1 MNRELSQIGEFGLI
15 ARLARFCPTAS
26 PRLQLGIGDDAAIV
40 AVPPRRQLLVTTD
53 ILVER
58 VDFDRRVWSFS
69 TLGEKALAVNL
80 SDVAAMGGRP
90 SVFFVGLS
98 LPPQATVREVDA
110 LYRGLGRAARR
121 YGVALGG
128 GDLSAAP
135 VWSIAITLL
144 GEIER
149 GAALTRSG
157 AKVGDWL
164 CVTGTLGDSGA
175 GLDLLRT
182 PHTARGAAIRGRRFL
197 IDRHQ
202 RPTPRVACGQL
213 LAGRR
218 LASAAID
225 LSDGLA
231 SDLRRVCE
239 ASGVG
244 AEIDLRALP
253 LSPALKAYAAAVG
266 RDPLEYAL
274 TSGEDFE
281 LLFAVPPARLN
292 RVLRLSTP
300 DLPITPIGR
309 VLPRRAGL
317 RAIDIAGR
325 RRPLRERGYD
335 HFRTSA
341 HSS

>member
-1 MNRELSQIGEFGLI
+1 MSSELRRLGEVGLI

-26 PRLQLGIGDDAAIV
+26 PRLQLGIGDDAAV
-40 AVPPRRQLLVTTD
+40 VTLFPRRQLLVTTD
-53 ILVER
+53 LLVEA
-58 VDFDRRVWSFS
+58 VDFDRRVWSLAA
-69 TLGEKALAVNL
+69 LGEKALAVNL

-90 SVFFVGLS
+90 TMFFVGLS
-98 LPPQATVREVDA
+98 LPTQATVRQVDA
-110 LYRGLGRAARR
+110 LYRGLGRAARQ

-149 GAALTRSG
+149 GAVLTRSG
-157 AKVGDWL
+157 ANAGDWL

-175 GLDLLRT
+175 GFELLNAATGHRT
-182 PHTARGAAIRGRRFL
+182 SRSVRRFL

-202 RPTPRVACGQL
+202 RPTPRLACGEV

-253 LSPALKAYAAAVG
+253 LSTALKVYATSVG
-266 RDPLEYAL
+266 RDPVAYAL

-281 LLFAVPPARLN
+281 LLFAVPPARLG
-292 RVLRLSTP
+292 RVLRRSTR

-317 RAIDIAGR
+317 RVIDATGR
-325 RRPLRERGYD
+325 RRPLRETGYD
-335 HFRTSA
+335 HFR
-341 HSS
+341 

>member
-1 MNRELSQIGEFGLI
+1 MTPRDPGLRRLGEFGLI

-26 PRLQLGIGDDAAIV
+26 PRLPLGIGDDAAIV
-40 AVPPRRQLLVTTD
+40 TLSPRRQLLVTTD
-53 ILVER
+53 LLVET
-58 VDFDRRVWSFS
+58 VDFDRRVWSFA

-90 SVFFVGLS
+90 SVFFVGLA

-121 YGVALGG
+121 YGVVLGG

-149 GAALTRSG
+149 GAVLTRSG
-157 AKVGDWL
+157 AKAGDWL
-164 CVTGTLGDSGA
+164 CVTGTLGDSGC
-175 GLDLLRT
+175 GLELLSAPR
-182 PHTARGAAIRGRRFL
+182 TARRVAVRERRFL

-202 RPTPRVACGQL
+202 RPVPRLACGQL

-218 LASAAID
+218 LATAAID

-253 LSPALKAYAAAVG
+253 LSGALQSYAASVG
-266 RDPLEYAL
+266 RDPITYAL

-281 LLFAVPPARLN
+281 LLFSVPPARLD
-292 RVLRLSTP
+292 RVLRLSTR

-309 VLPRRAGL
+309 ILPRRAGL
-317 RAIDIAGR
+317 RVIDPAGR
-325 RRPLRERGYD
+325 RRPLQATGYD
-335 HFRTSA
+335 HFRRG
-341 HSS
+341 

>member
-69 TLGEKALAVNL
+69 KLGEKALAVNL

-182 PHTARGAAIRGRRFL
+182 PHGAAIRGRRFL

-202 RPTPRVACGQL
+202 RPTPRLVCGQL

-244 AEIDLRALP
+244 AEVDLRTLP

-266 RDPLEYAL
+266 RDPVDYAL
-274 TSGEDFE
+274 GGGEDFE
-281 LLFAVPPARLN
+281 LLFTVPPTSLDRA
-292 RVLRLSTP
+292 LRLATAEV
-300 DLPITPIGR
+300 PITAIGR

-317 RAIDIAGR
+317 RVIDASGA
-325 RRPLRERGYD
+325 RRPLPVAGYE
-335 HFRTSA
+335 HFKGST
-341 HSS
+341 